1 MALGYIG
8 LYFGL
13 YFLNKLRPK
22 GKAEPALAAPAAG
35 SSGGDMPS
43 ADSAEF
49 GDWVAQEGNLEKL
62 FSMAA

>member
-22 GKAEPALAAPAAG
+22 GKAEPAPAVAAA

-43 ADSAEF
+43 AESAEF
-49 GDWVAQEGNLEKL
+49 GEWVAQEGNLEKL